1 MTWEARDELR
11 RLRIDSHDLSAA
23 IHWFLSDLARDAA
36 DLLNSFGERT

>member
-1 MTWEARDELR
+1 MSIAAHLELS
-11 RLRIDSHDLSAA
+11 RLRIDTHDLSAA